1 MVEHRSTESGS
12 RFSIFHGGLR
22 IFALSFVRDEKRKL
36 SNIFFFV
43 FQSPGV
49 ENSSPMRRGGH

>member
-22 IFALSFVRDEKRKL
+22 IFAVSFVRDEKRTFKYIL
-36 SNIFFFV
+36 FFV

-49 ENSSPMRRGGH
+49 EYSSPMRRGGH